1 MRSSHLGTWMVLAA
15 LVGHS
20 ARLPAHVVL
29 TFQVS
34 SHTEPAPSQPQKATD
49 ETFPLLVTLGHQFL
63 STEAKGTRTIYDF
76 ERNRIRRLDLQN
88 RTFVDDSLYTDIA
101 FRVLEFHNRMV
112 LGKALRAA
120 NVKGASFDNVALVE
134 NLFSLLD
141 DDSNSLID
149 PVRIGAGTEYR
160 SEKQTLLSVSDR
172 VLDLPADYR
181 SEYWRFFR
189 YYAGGHPKILASLL
203 PLKGVP
209 EKTTIVLSNMKIETR
224 TMTLQKLAMTADTP
238 YSLEGFTLTMPDREP
253 YTTLKLLSADAPHE
267 LQARV
272 AAALQDRDSA
282 YAKGKYLDAYLA
294 SIEIYLSTGQMDT
307 EWLRAASTQINA
319 DAQVL
324 KVGRALGKH
333 EPSESPRIA
342 DDLAAVRSLA
352 PAHVDV
358 VDIFEGNTRLGISDQ
373 GKQGEELLLTALRA
387 DPYITGAWHDL
398 ADRYYRTFR
407 MQEAWSCMDAARRI
421 APNHPMLKSIDGLE
435 QALRSRNP
443 GYF

>member
-1 MRSSHLGTWMVLAA
+1 MGLAA
-15 LVGHS
+15 LLAHS
-20 ARLPAHVVL
+20 TLLPAHAVL
-29 TFQVS
+29 TFQVA
-34 SHTEPAPSQPQKATD
+34 SHTEPAPNQSQKATD
-49 ETFPLLVTLGHQFL
+49 EAFPLVVTLGHQFL

-76 ERNRIRRLDLQN
+76 ERNRIRRLDLQS
-88 RTFVDDSLYTDIA
+88 RTFVDNSLYTDIA
-101 FRVLEFHNRMV
+101 FRVLEFRNRMA
-112 LGKALRAA
+112 LGKAMRAA
-120 NVKGASFDNVALVE
+120 NVKGTSFEHVALVE

-141 DDSNSLID
+141 DDSNTIVD
-149 PVRIGAGTEYR
+149 AVKIGGATDYR
-160 SEKQTLLSVSDR
+160 WEKQTLLSVSDR

-203 PLKGVP
+203 PLTGVP

-253 YTTLKLLSADAPHE
+253 YTTLKLLGADAPHE

-282 YAKGKYLDAYLA
+282 YAKGKYLDAFLA
-294 SIEIYLSTGQMDT
+294 TIEIYLSAGQMDA
-307 EWLRAASTQINA
+307 EWLRAAGAQMSG

-324 KVGRALGKH
+324 KVQRALGKH
-333 EPSESPRIA
+333 DPSESPRIA
-342 DDLAAVRSLA
+342 DDLAALRSLA

-373 GKQGEELLLTALRA
+373 GKQGEELLLAALRA
-387 DPYITGAWHDL
+387 DPYIAGAWHDL

-407 MQEAWSCMDAARRI
+407 MEEAWSCMDAARRI
-421 APNHPMLKSIDGLE
+421 APNHPMLRSIDELE
-435 QALRSRNP
+435 QALRTRNP